1 MKAQVLVKV
10 NAAAAGPNCLP
21 ISRLS
26 SIQLAICRQCVCVCV
41 QFVSVCLPRLDDGG
55 SAVICR
61 EKDDEEMLSRSLLM
75 RKADPKIA
83 IHLMQAG

>member
-1 MKAQVLVKV
+1 M
-10 NAAAAGPNCLP
+10 
-21 ISRLS
+21 
-26 SIQLAICRQCVCVCV
+26 CV